1 MHQAGDSIGHMP
13 AYGAA
18 HLVMLALLLLAALLV
33 VRWARRAEGAR
44 VDRALRTAGWALLAG
59 AVL

>member
-33 VRWARRAEGAR
+33 VRWARRTEGAR
-44 VDRALRTAGWALLAG
+44 VDRALRTAG
-59 AVL
+59 